1 MLYLYRGMLGGE
13 GYGWDMP
20 AGSLMAEEAVTAK
33 VVGVWGAEKLTSTT
47 CHCAIMFLPGKLQT
61 VKIKAYEHELN
72 LELICTTC
80 QKFLRSTGSAKNA
93 VCFHR
98 VLVHAGDCM

>member
-13 GYGWDMP
+13 GYGWDLS

-33 VVGVWGAEKLTSTT
+33 GGGWGAEKVTSTP
-47 CHCAIMFLPGKLQT
+47 CHCAIMLLPGKLQT
-61 VKIKAYEHELN
+61 VKINAYEHELN
-72 LELICTTC
+72 LELICTYLP
-80 QKFLRSTGSAKNA
+80 KSFAIHGSAKNS

-98 VLVHAGDCM
+98 ALVHVGDCM